1 MTEKLDWMVDFE
13 DTQKEKRAMKQA
25 KMIIDFYNVFKRLPL
40 RNADGD
46 YERRLYCMLFYFRQA
61 EKRNSKKFQIQR
73 NVLNEYFENNSKK

>member
-1 MTEKLDWMVDFE
+1 MTEKLDWMVDLK
-13 DTQKEKRAMKQA
+13 DKKRAMKQA

-73 NVLNEYFENNSKK
+73 NILNEYFENNSKK